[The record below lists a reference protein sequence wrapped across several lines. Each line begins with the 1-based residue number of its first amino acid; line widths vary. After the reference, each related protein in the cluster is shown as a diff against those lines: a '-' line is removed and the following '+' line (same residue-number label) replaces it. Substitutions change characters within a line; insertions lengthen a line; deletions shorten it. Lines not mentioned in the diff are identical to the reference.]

1 MDISVIAENSALNTS
16 FTSEHGLSIYIENG
30 AHKYLVDMGA
40 SDAFIKNA
48 LTLNIDLSKV
58 DTAIVSHG
66 HADHGGGLG
75 HFLNINDK
83 AHVYLSRRDSGFV
96 FIGLDRR
103 LLPNSRFIYTEGKQ
117 ILNEDAFLFSGVEC
131 KYPLSSCNNNL
142 YMHDDGI
149 FVHDKFRHE
158 QNLAIKTE
166 DGKLVLFVG
175 CAHNG
180 VLNIMYKLKIIT
192 GLWPNIVV
200 GGMHLSAN
208 GGKII
213 EDSHKIS
220 NLAQDLLAT
229 GAKFYTCHCT
239 GKTAFMELKK
249 VLGDKIEYINAGSK
263 ISF

>member
-48 LTLNIDLSKV
+48 LTLNIDLS
-58 DTAIVSHG
+58 S
-66 HADHGGGLG
+66 
-75 HFLNINDK
+75 K
-83 AHVYLSRRDSGFV
+83 AFGDYFSKRDSGLV